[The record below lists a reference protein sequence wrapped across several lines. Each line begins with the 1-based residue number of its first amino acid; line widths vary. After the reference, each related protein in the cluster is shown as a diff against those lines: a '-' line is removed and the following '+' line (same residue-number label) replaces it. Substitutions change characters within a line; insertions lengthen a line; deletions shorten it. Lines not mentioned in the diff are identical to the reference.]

1 MGDEN
6 VNFFLNR
13 SFVFPESELE
23 RVKGKYTDKKFF
35 TEKYD
40 PKEKFYLLDKD
51 GQLIFDE
58 NGNPKLQESFF
69 KRQLKKIPPFIK
81 YGLDQVLSPLS
92 LSKAPLNAPEVN
104 KNLLAQAPA
113 VNQNTGLTD
122 TQTALLSPEEQVIAR
137 RT

>member
-1 MGDEN
+1 MI
-6 VNFFLNR
+6 L
-13 SFVFPESELE
+13 
-23 RVKGKYTDKKFF
+23 KKL
-35 TEKYD
+35 
-40 PKEKFYLLDKD
+40 FYLLDKD

-81 YGLDQVLSPLS
+81 YGLDQVLSPFS
-92 LSKAPLNAPEVN
+92 LSSRAPLNAPEVN
-104 KNLLAQAPA
+104 KSLLAQAPA

-122 TQTALLSPEEQVIAR
+122 TQTALLSPEEQIIAK